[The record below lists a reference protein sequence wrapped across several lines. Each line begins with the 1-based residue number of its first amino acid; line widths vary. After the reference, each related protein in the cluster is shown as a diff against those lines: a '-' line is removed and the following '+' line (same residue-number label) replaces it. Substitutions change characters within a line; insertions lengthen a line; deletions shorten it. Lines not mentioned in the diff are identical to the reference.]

1 MRRRHL
7 VGLGLVL
14 ALSLLLPADQGAAQ
28 GARQWPRANG
38 GGASVRRPPL
48 RAPSSPQRLPNYYFE
63 RNAPAVAPRGPLG
76 PGDVTTSLRAR
87 GFRDI
92 GPIQQ
97 RGKTMIVPKATG
109 PSGESVQLVIG
120 PNGEIMGV
128 RVLPPGER

>member
-7 VGLGLVL
+7 AGLGLAL
-14 ALSLLLPADQGAAQ
+14 ALSLLLPADHGAAQ

-38 GGASVRRPPL
+38 GHTARRPAL
-48 RAPSSPQRLPNYYFE
+48 RAPSLPPRLPNYYFE
-63 RNAPAVAPRGPLG
+63 RNAPAAAQRGPLG

-97 RGKTMIVPKATG
+97 RGKTMIIPKATG